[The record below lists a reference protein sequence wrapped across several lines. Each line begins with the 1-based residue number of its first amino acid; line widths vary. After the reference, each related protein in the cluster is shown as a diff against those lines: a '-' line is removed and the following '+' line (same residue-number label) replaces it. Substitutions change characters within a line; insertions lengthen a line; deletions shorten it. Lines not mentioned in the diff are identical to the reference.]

1 MIVGLE
7 GVASTSDARLV
18 GYGRGDGL
26 QALIVANP
34 EAFFMELGEDLILIG
49 DEIAPSDV
57 IDRRI
62 DLLALDRQGSV
73 VVIELKRGSDRLQL
87 LQAVSYAALIS
98 DWTPQHLVEL
108 IASKRKMTEADAT
121 EQIDSF
127 LDCELS
133 AVNESQ
139 RVVLLAE
146 AYDYGVLAA
155 GQWLTER
162 YGLDI
167 RCYQMRLARQGE
179 LTPLSCTRLFPA
191 RDLRD
196 QAVGKRK
203 VTAGG
208 TTTKWQ
214 DGDTA
219 LAAMPNEDE
228 RAFYERQLASDYE
241 QYRPDGS
248 LYFRHEGKRRW
259 CLTICNA
266 NRLTPSGGGGASKI
280 LRHATTGC
288 AR

>member
-1 MIVGLE
+1 MIVGPE

-34 EAFFMELGEDLILIG
+34 EAFFVKLGEDLILIG
-49 DEIAPSDV
+49 DEVAPGDV

-62 DLLALDRQGSV
+62 DLLALDRQGSI

-87 LQAVSYAALIS
+87 LQAVSYAALIG

-108 IASKRKMTEADAT
+108 MASKRKMTEADAT

-155 GQWLTER
+155 SQ
-162 YGLDI
+162 
-167 RCYQMRLARQGE
+167 
-179 LTPLSCTRLFPA
+179 
-191 RDLRD
+191 
-196 QAVGKRK
+196 
-203 VTAGG
+203 
-208 TTTKWQ
+208 
-214 DGDTA
+214 
-219 LAAMPNEDE
+219 
-228 RAFYERQLASDYE
+228 
-241 QYRPDGS
+241 
-248 LYFRHEGKRRW
+248 
-259 CLTICNA
+259 
-266 NRLTPSGGGGASKI
+266 
-280 LRHATTGC
+280 
-288 AR
+288 